1 MSRRTLA
8 AVLAFA
14 LLPAANPTLAR
25 GLSEAQY
32 LSEASVISNLPNF
45 VEWPEGFFSSAEAPF
60 VICAIGDFS
69 LQNLLD
75 KMSRN
80 RTVRHRPVAMKAAPK
95 ENEWS
100 SCQILVISRQE
111 KKRYAKIIQ
120 QLQGASVPTL
130 GETPDFVGAG
140 GMVTMLLGSGTNVQ
154 FEVNLDATDKAGLKI
169 SAALLSLA
177 LRVVQTKTA
186 AAKS

>member
-14 LLPAANPTLAR
+14 LLPVANPTAAH

-45 VEWPEGFFSSAEAPF
+45 VEWPEGSFSSAGAPF

-80 RTVRHRPVAMKAAPK
+80 RTVRHRPVMTKAAPK

-111 KKRYAKIIQ
+111 KKRYPKILE
-120 QLQGASVPTL
+120 QLQGESVLTV
-130 GETPDFVGAG
+130 GETPDFVAAG

-154 FEVNLDATDKAGLKI
+154 FEVNLDATERARIKI
-169 SAALLSLA
+169 SAGLLSLA
-177 LRVVQTKTA
+177 RRVVQTKTA
-186 AAKS
+186 EEKS